1 MHCDLIVIACICFDT
16 HVLQMRQ
23 LQDGSK
29 QIPPISDS
37 LEASAMS
44 FTLVIRAVPNELR
57 PSVKMCEG
65 YRQMSADD
73 TRKMFAHFEDL
84 NRSAKVAARNMQK
97 INCIDR

>member
-1 MHCDLIVIACICFDT
+1 MDP
-16 HVLQMRQ
+16 
-23 LQDGSK
+23 SK
-29 QIPPISDS
+29 SLLLISDS

-44 FTLVIRAVPNELR
+44 FALAIRAVPNELR
-57 PSVKMCEG
+57 PSVKMGEG